1 LKGDDEAD
9 NGQDSKRQKG
19 DEVAATDC
27 DDDVNDNAHD
37 GTGDTGSTGGMGSK
51 GYKDSKVEPC

>member
-27 DDDVNDNAHD
+27 DDDVNDNADD
-37 GTGDTGSTGGMGSK
+37 GTGGMGSK